1 LTYSFF
7 SDINNSR
14 SKLQVCGYGMNSRRV
29 LIGSLIGCAALLII
43 GVLVAVAAI
52 VLGTNLLVQNTQDL
66 ATSENGK
73 LQEEYIPVV
82 LRISGDQGTRY
93 WCGYTGFDDKGEG
106 AGKSAEGVLGAKPV
120 EYSSK
125 AKYTGYPDPF
135 FNFSAVCDNRD
146 PAGKGVV
153 KAEVVVNDEVVDSA
167 ETDPALSPPRLTV
180 RWDPNQPK

>member
-1 LTYSFF
+1 
-7 SDINNSR
+7 
-14 SKLQVCGYGMNSRRV
+14 MNSRRV

-73 LQEEYIPVV
+73 DLATSENGKVQEEYIPVV

-93 WCGYTGFDDKGEG
+93 WCGYTGFDDKGEP
-106 AGKSAEGVLGAKPV
+106 APKSEEGVLGARPV

-125 AKYTGYPDPF
+125 AKYMGYPDPL
-135 FNFSAVCDNRD
+135 FNFSAVCDSRD
-146 PAGKGVV
+146 PAGKGVI
-153 KAEVVVNDEVVDSA
+153 KAEVVANGEVVDSA